1 MLKCKKPQSINYHIS
16 WTADVINYKLHLILW
31 TLRKKKCWHVNNNA
45 LIFFFNCIL
54 VKRVLF
60 RITEIVLS
68 ICIILICIHNRKYE
82 QTKLVH
88 MFLNLL
94 CIQRWFFWIYFWF
107 RIVTES
113 QHTTLVTVLSR
124 ALMIQHFLRLFH
136 NCLQHFLLNHWW
148 HFYTFLMLV
157 HFWSTEEFKVLIQQP
172 GFSLLSQIIFKS
184 STSVR
189 YVSISEIC
197 KYCMCVC
204 GWMCLFTFIHIYLCM
219 WYIYAYIHVYIL
231 YLIAMKYIQ

>member
-1 MLKCKKPQSINYHIS
+1 
-16 WTADVINYKLHLILW
+16 
-31 TLRKKKCWHVNNNA
+31 
-45 LIFFFNCIL
+45 
-54 VKRVLF
+54 
-60 RITEIVLS
+60 
-68 ICIILICIHNRKYE
+68 
-82 QTKLVH
+82 
-88 MFLNLL
+88 MFLNL

-124 ALMIQHFLRLFH
+124 AMIQHFLRLFH

-231 YLIAMKYIQ
+231 YLIAMKYI